1 MIIIKREFYILLR
14 IVASFLT
21 AGCLVF
27 FFSSLAGEDLIR
39 NNDIIDK
46 ISSLFDQIG
55 HEIGGGIDQR
65 IKQLGEVPEKNPFKK
80 FYGIELAKEIHE
92 VSQLTEKQKIMFD
105 SYNVRSFEI
114 QLKRIIEFTEASNI
128 QNLMDELEVVK
139 RELKNS
145 ANLLDKQRNKLIRQ
159 RTAYIVLFFVL
170 WVGLYLYYSRG
181 IIFKRA
187 YAA

>member
-1 MIIIKREFYILLR
+1 MIVIKREFFVLLR

-27 FFSSLAGEDLIR
+27 FFSSLSGEDLIR
-39 NNDIIDK
+39 NNDTIEK
-46 ISSLFDQIG
+46 LTTLYDQINR
-55 HEIGGGIDQR
+55 EIGGGIDQR
-65 IKQLGEVPEKNPFKK
+65 IKQLGEVPEKNPFRK

-105 SYNVRSFEI
+105 SYNVRSFES
-114 QLKRIIEFTEASNI
+114 QLKRIIEYTEASNI
-128 QNLMDELEVVK
+128 QSLMDELEVVK

-145 ANLLDKQRNKLIRQ
+145 ANLLDKQRDKLLRQ
-159 RTAYIVLFFVL
+159 RTAYIVMFFVL
-170 WVGLYLYYSRG
+170 WIGLYLYYSRG

-187 YAA
+187 NAD